1 LSEYSGGDRAKEEV
15 PVPLLQGLRGVR
27 ERLGVSV
34 RELAAKSGVSADS
47 ISDFEELRSMA
58 SPRTAR
64 RLAEALGVRE
74 EDLK

>member
-1 LSEYSGGDRAKEEV
+1 M
-15 PVPLLQGLRGVR
+15 PLLQSLRRVR

-34 RELAAKSGVSADS
+34 RELCAKSGVSVDS
-47 ISDFEELRSMA
+47 ISDFEELHRMA

-74 EDLK
+74 EDLR

>member
-1 LSEYSGGDRAKEEV
+1 M
-15 PVPLLQGLRGVR
+15 PLLQSLKRVR
-27 ERLGVSV
+27 EERQMTLRQLS
-34 RELAAKSGVSADS
+34 AKSGVSADS
-47 ISDFEELRSMA
+47 ISNFEEMRLMA

>member
-1 LSEYSGGDRAKEEV
+1 M
-15 PVPLLQGLRGVR
+15 PLLQSLKRVRQERQMTLRQLSAR
-27 ERLGVSV
+27 
-34 RELAAKSGVSADS
+34 SGVSADS
-47 ISDFEELRSMA
+47 ISNFEELRLMA